1 MNNTSYVQEESTKEI
16 VSHLKDLLEL
26 DEERRKLLDFEE
38 HLKELLNRVSMGAV
52 LTRNKVRKVLN
63 DLDQSSDD
71 YLSVV
76 DTETFIKEL
85 FK

>member
-1 MNNTSYVQEESTKEI
+1 MNNTSYIQEESTKEI

-26 DEERRKLLDFEE
+26 DDERRKLLDFEE

-52 LTRNKVRKVLN
+52 LTKNKVRKVLN